1 MVLDHRSADQRSAL
15 RVVHATSGRLRLRGP
30 AWAVNEQLA
39 DSVRTLEGVQACQ
52 YSPQARSLLVL
63 FEPDTIAARSIVEVA
78 ARHAGVDD
86 NQVVGLTDGPNGR
99 ASDRNGQATFAA
111 GMSAAFGAL
120 DDQVRHATRGVAGL
134 RTLLPVALTVWA
146 VREIA
151 LGRAAPL
158 AWSSAL
164 WYAHGLF
171 RDYNSPPPS

>member
-1 MVLDHRSADQRSAL
+1 MVVHHPSADQRSAL

-30 AWAVNEQLA
+30 ARVVSEQLA
-39 DSVRTLEGVQACQ
+39 DSIRNLEGVKACH

-63 FEPDTIAARSIVEVA
+63 FEPDTITARSIVGAA

-86 NQVVGLTDGPNGR
+86 SQVVGLTHEPEGR
-99 ASDRNGQATFAA
+99 ATDGNGATFAA
-111 GMSAAFGAL
+111 GLTAAFGAI
-120 DDQVRHATRGVAGL
+120 DQQVRRTTRGVAGL
-134 RTLLPVALTVWA
+134 GAFLPVALTLWA

-171 RDYNSPPPS
+171 RDYNSPPAS

>member
-1 MVLDHRSADQRSAL
+1 M
-15 RVVHATSGRLRLRGP
+15 RGP
-30 AWAVNEQLA
+30 ARVVNEQLA
-39 DSVRTLEGVQACQ
+39 DSVRNLAGVKACH

-63 FEPDTIAARSIVEVA
+63 FEPDTIAARSILEAV

-86 NQVVGLTDGPNGR
+86 SQVVGLTEESESR
-99 ASDRNGQATFAA
+99 ASDGNGPATFAA
-111 GMSAAFGAL
+111 GMAGAFVA
-120 DDQVRHATRGVAGL
+120 DDQQVCSATRGMTGL
-134 RTLLPVALTVWA
+134 GAILPVALTHWA

-171 RDYNSPPPS
+171 RDYNSPPAS